1 MRIRTRV
8 ASHVSLIGLLAVAGT
23 SLLGCDPTNPTG
35 PSSEEAVPIFGK
47 TPPAPAAEIE
57 VLPALNGLWAEPADI
72 TNAGVIVGRSA
83 FTVSP
88 ELLFHA
94 VRWTRPIG
102 SAEWQIEDL
111 HGHLP
116 SPQESQA
123 DKANEDG
130 LIIGYMEIGGVSRGF
145 VLPTSGPAIDLGP
158 SVYAYDL
165 SSSGEITGNQSPT
178 AGGSDVSVPLYWA
191 GPAAV
196 AEPLPPLEAG
206 QSAEALL
213 FAPGGAIFGV
223 GSDAAGQWMVLWT
236 RGAGG
241 WSVERLRPYVPKE
254 PLPHAMN
261 AVGQAVGYGC
271 PSPASCDLYRDRRPF
286 YWSSLTDPAIAL
298 PTLESRASTYVLDIA
313 DTGLMV
319 GFDNVRGSTT
329 TRPLAWPSPHS
340 VLPLLPKG
348 TAGGATGVNGLGQI
362 VGTTGGSGAVVWTLP

>member
-1 MRIRTRV
+1 MRIRTGI
-8 ASHVSLIGLLAVAGT
+8 APYLSLVVFSAVVGAA
-23 SLLGCDPTNPTG
+23 LLGCDRPPTEPESPT
-35 PSSEEAVPIFGK
+35 SVPLFGK
-47 TPPAPAAEIE
+47 TPPAPAAQME
-57 VLPALNGLWAEPADI
+57 VLPALSGLGAEPADI
-72 TNAGVIVGRSA
+72 TDAGVVVGRSA

-88 ELLFHA
+88 ALVHHA

-102 SAEWQIEDL
+102 SAEWRIEDL
-111 HGHLP
+111 HGRLP

-123 DKANEDG
+123 NKANEDG

-145 VLPTSGPAIDLGP
+145 VLPVTGAAIDLGP
-158 SVYAYDL
+158 SVYASDL
-165 SSSGEITGNQSPT
+165 SSSGEITGSQWPT
-178 AGGSDVSVPLYWA
+178 AGGSDFALPLYWA
-191 GPAAV
+191 GPGAV
-196 AEPLPPLEAG
+196 AEALPPLEAG
-206 QSAEALL
+206 QSAEARL

-241 WSVERLRPYVPKE
+241 WSVKRLQPYVPKG

-261 AVGQAVGYGC
+261 AFGQAIGYGC

-298 PTLESRASTYVLDIA
+298 PTLENRSSTYVLDIA
-313 DTGLMV
+313 DTGLMA

-329 TRPLAWPSPHS
+329 TRPLAWPSPYS
-340 VLPLLPKG
+340 VISLLPKG
-348 TAGGATGVNGLGQI
+348 TTGGATGVNGLGQI